1 MIYGIGEALLAVKL
15 SDPKAGIIVTKE
27 EAHKEM
33 AEFFE
38 KHPKI
43 LKFKEKQE
51 KFLRKHG
58 YYTQLFG
65 TKRRLPQIYSND
77 KQEVAYAIR
86 LGLNFPCQGAAA
98 NMTNFGAILVYWL
111 MRQGKLPM
119 MKEVCTVHDAVYMY
133 SKPEDINTWTVYT
146 IWNILRNP
154 STKKYFG
161 FQVDDVTLSMDF
173 TIGRSMAEELPFMPG
188 YDYTR
193 MLKPDFSVEEYMEE
207 YHKFKTHKIG
217 NFSAASPEVFMELY
231 KRKSININENMKNRE
246 KGNIPGFSNY
256 YISST
261 GKLYSKFTGNW
272 RLVKPAMK
280 DNGYLSNS
288 LVGDDGKRK
297 NFYRHRLVASTYI
310 PNPNHYPQV
319 CHKDNDPE
327 NNRVSNL
334 YWGTAKMN
342 MGQCIE
348 DKRFYF
354 VGKERERKVNVE
366 LLISR
371 YIEGIPRKD
380 ILEEFGI
387 SVGVL
392 YKILRYNNIKLR
404 K

>member
-1 MIYGIGEALLAVKL
+1 
-15 SDPKAGIIVTKE
+15 
-27 EAHKEM
+27 
-33 AEFFE
+33 
-38 KHPKI
+38 
-43 LKFKEKQE
+43 
-51 KFLRKHG
+51 
-58 YYTQLFG
+58 
-65 TKRRLPQIYSND
+65 
-77 KQEVAYAIR
+77 
-86 LGLNFPCQGAAA
+86 
-98 NMTNFGAILVYWL
+98 
-111 MRQGKLPM
+111 
-119 MKEVCTVHDAVYMY
+119 
-133 SKPEDINTWTVYT
+133 
-146 IWNILRNP
+146 
-154 STKKYFG
+154 
-161 FQVDDVTLSMDF
+161 
-173 TIGRSMAEELPFMPG
+173 
-188 YDYTR
+188 
-193 MLKPDFSVEEYMEE
+193 
-207 YHKFKTHKIG
+207 
-217 NFSAASPEVFMELY
+217 
-231 KRKSININENMKNRE
+231 MKNRE

-256 YISST
+256 YISRT

-297 NFYRHRLVASTYI
+297 NFYRHGLVASTYI